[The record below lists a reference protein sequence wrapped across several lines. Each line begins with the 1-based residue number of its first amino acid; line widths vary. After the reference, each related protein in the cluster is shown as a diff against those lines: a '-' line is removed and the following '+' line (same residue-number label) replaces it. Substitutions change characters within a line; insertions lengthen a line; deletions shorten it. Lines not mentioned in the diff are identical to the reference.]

1 MAGDSL
7 TGGGA
12 REPMP
17 TRHAA
22 TVREILVRHWLA
34 AATIAA
40 STLWLVYLLTDGTFQ
55 LSEPTLFCCSTY
67 YDALGEEMLSGRFD
81 VPAQAIGMEAILVDG
96 RYYGYFGPTPA
107 LPRILLNAL
116 APEMRG
122 MWTRWSMA
130 AAALVTL
137 LASYWILLQAREA
150 RGEAIESA
158 GCRSDRALDGLYLL
172 LVAGGTS
179 LVFLMWKP
187 VIYHEASMVAVAF
200 ALLCFALCL
209 EYARNG
215 RLRLLVAA
223 VLTAFLALHARAS
236 VGTGPI
242 VTLAVI
248 GLLQGREL
256 VRRRLRRTA
265 STSPTLVILGRP
277 ELPSHLV
284 CLTLLLSAGLG
295 GTVLKNLSTFGT
307 ISGHPGL
314 SRHIQF
320 MNDPDRLARTGGDF
334 FQPLNLRATLVTYL
348 SPASI
353 AIRPRFPWLAA
364 RPPSYL
370 ERFSEERL
378 DLLARFPEAR
388 LDHVEPYASLSVT
401 NPIWLVLT
409 LVGSVLIAR
418 RASLRPNPF
427 ARFRPIL
434 IGAAVGGSTLFVV
447 AYISQRYVH
456 DLFPLFVIAGA
467 VGWQGLAMLPTPRA
481 TRWTVAALFLL
492 AVVDLY
498 ANIAVSLSMPRW
510 I

>member
-1 MAGDSL
+1 
-7 TGGGA
+7 
-12 REPMP
+12 MP

-22 TVREILVRHWLA
+22 NLRELLDRHWLA
-34 AATIAA
+34 AATISA

-55 LSEPTLFCCSTY
+55 LSVPTLFCCPTY
-67 YDALGEEMLSGRFD
+67 YDALGEEMLAGRFD
-81 VPAQAIGMEAILVDG
+81 VPAEAIGMEAIVVEG

-107 LPRILLNAL
+107 LARILLNAF
-116 APEMRG
+116 APDMRG

-150 RGEAIESA
+150 REKAIESV
-158 GCRSDRALDGLYLL
+158 GRRSDRALEALYLL
-172 LVAGGTS
+172 LVAAGTS
-179 LVFLMWKP
+179 LVYLMWKP

-200 ALLCFALCL
+200 ALLSFALSL
-209 EYARNG
+209 EYARSG
-215 RLRLLVAA
+215 RLRALVAA
-223 VLTAFLALHARAS
+223 ILTAFLAMHARAS

-242 VTLAVI
+242 ATLGVI
-248 GLLQGREL
+248 GLLQAREL
-256 VRRRLRRTA
+256 ARRRLHPTA
-265 STSPTLVILGRP
+265 PTSPALAILGRP
-277 ELPSHLV
+277 KLLSHLV
-284 CLTLLLSAGLG
+284 CLALLLSAGLG
-295 GTVLKNLSTFGT
+295 GTVLKNMSTFGT

-334 FQPLNLRATLVTYL
+334 FQPLNLRATLVSYL
-348 SPASI
+348 SPTSI
-353 AIRPRFPWLAA
+353 SILPRFPWLAA
-364 RPPSYL
+364 QPPSFL
-370 ERFSEERL
+370 ERFAEARL

-388 LDHVEPYASLSVT
+388 LDHLEPYASLTVT

-409 LVGSVLIAR
+409 LLGSVLIAR

-434 IGAAVGGSTLFVV
+434 IGAAVGGSTIFAV

-467 VGWQGLAMLPTPRA
+467 VGWQGLNMLPTPR
-481 TRWTVAALFLL
+481 TIRWIVAALLLL
-492 AVVDLY
+492 AVVDFY